1 MTEID
6 ATDVCPAQPTAVGPA
21 ATLLADQLQPVVVVV
36 VVDLIVFDRI
46 FVIYNSVT
54 VTFQSKITDDVDDVT
69 VDVKDAIVCPL
80 DLTLEFTV

>member
-36 VVDLIVFDRI
+36 DLIVFDRI
-46 FVIYNSVT
+46 FVIYNSVS